1 MFFTVFNSKKE
12 ISQPIREAKDCFL
25 GITYR
30 PEPGDSS
37 EKKSAQI
44 LMLIIYIQANLADIR

>member
-30 PEPGDSS
+30 PEPGDGSDV
-37 EKKSAQI
+37 SAQI